1 MLLYR
6 LAVQSGSSEDW
17 QRDFAKSS
25 GVAAQALSPVAHY
38 LVARHLCRLA
48 AQRIPRPLPTIQASG
63 EPSNADQRKGCTA
76 AQGQPLEDL
85 PSPRG
90 RLQAP
95 IPRLLPTIQ
104 ASGEPSNADQRKGC
118 TAAQGQPLEDLP
130 SPRGRG
136 TAIWFDCR
144 ASLSLWMARPLSPRQ
159 LPTVVEDSDVLMPL
173 AHVGSDCAVS
183 VAIVAEKE
191 EAAYSEVYSGPVS
204 GEGTGEDMP
213 SRKHSGAAFLY
224 SL

>member
-48 AQRIPRPLPTIQASG
+48 AQRIPRP
-63 EPSNADQRKGCTA
+63 
-76 AQGQPLEDL
+76 
-85 PSPRG
+85 
-90 RLQAP
+90 
-95 IPRLLPTIQ
+95 LPTIQ

-191 EAAYSEVYSGPVS
+191 EAADSEAYSGPVS

-213 SRKHSGAAFLY
+213 SSKHSGAAFLY